1 MKKQVFFIGSLLI
14 TAKSEMLSKSPY
26 ILITD
31 KKSNATEVQ
40 FQVVDKGY
48 VTDKEFKK
56 LSKSYKDV
64 ATYVANN
71 EDDFHIK
78 ILN

>member
-1 MKKQVFFIGSLLI
+1 
-14 TAKSEMLSKSPY
+14 MLSKSPY

-48 VTDKEFKK
+48 VTDKEFKN
-56 LSKSYKDV
+56 YR
-64 ATYVANN
+64 N
-71 EDDFHIK
+71 HIK
-78 ILN
+78 MLPLMLPITKMIFTLKF